1 MNRTNKRNLTV
12 IGKKTLPN
20 PFINTNIITTPYEK
34 VLSILMNIKQFIS
47 NILKGESNLVK
58 DIDWCIKIITSHSLY
73 SYELKDKEAIKEI
86 ARDDNEFKEL
96 VDFVSEYNEKVIKMN
111 RKYNY
116 ILSDKLLQKSS
127 IKLNRRKIDRKSSFG
142 ENHSKLLD
150 LMTFNNDDI
159 KKESENSNNNE
170 SEKVNKKELNLS
182 VKNNKNF
189 IIDTDNISHDD
200 INKKHV
206 KVDEDKNI
214 LFNKNEEIKSY
225 NSKNVS
231 NNNNNSQ
238 HKPILKHK
246 AKFFQNDLTDD
257 SFEDK
262 PSSKKISFDSEEE
275 NRKKAEIEVNISSH
289 LFNTVKHNRFN
300 PKASKNISSDK
311 IMAYSKDSSF
321 IKTQNILLAQNY
333 DISKLITMK
342 NFDIFKLEHLIGYNN
357 VLPLVGRTILENL
370 GLLDEGILCQDK
382 LDNFLIA
389 LNKQYKPQTLYHN
402 SLHGS
407 DVTQSSYIFFTHSNA
422 EKIAKTNVIDILSII
437 IAALG
442 HDLGHPGLTNMF
454 HMNDSTDIA
463 ITYNDISIL
472 ENFHA
477 SLLFRTLRKSENN
490 IFEKLSNIDYKIIR
504 KRMISEILATDMAN
518 HGKVVSVIKSKI
530 TLNENNEFKLNLLSG
545 NEQSKNEE
553 QQYLLDFMI
562 HLADLAHNTKLFDI
576 SLKWVELLSEEFWR
590 QGDLEK
596 KKNLPVSFLCD
607 RDQINIPQSQKG
619 FINGFIIPTF
629 ENLVSVFP
637 SLKFTLENANNNLK
651 QWQKLLD
658 EGRLTGWTPKKKKKN
673 RLKNKISD
681 KLGYSEKYV
690 IKENKDDEE
699 QKNRNDIKNNNN
711 NNIKKNMNVRN
722 SGDINNNKTNTNI
735 IKSKNSVFNN
745 NKKAVKSN
753 KNQFNKT
760 INNSYHNINKIMNQS
775 IKEKIANSSREM
787 KRANFISDKNTRRFK
802 ISILDNNSNLG
813 DKDNKFQTDTNIYFF
828 SYNNN
833 NKNRNNI
840 IEIENKK

>member
-1 MNRTNKRNLTV
+1 
-12 IGKKTLPN
+12 
-20 PFINTNIITTPYEK
+20 
-34 VLSILMNIKQFIS
+34 
-47 NILKGESNLVK
+47 
-58 DIDWCIKIITSHSLY
+58 
-73 SYELKDKEAIKEI
+73 
-86 ARDDNEFKEL
+86 
-96 VDFVSEYNEKVIKMN
+96 
-111 RKYNY
+111 
-116 ILSDKLLQKSS
+116 
-127 IKLNRRKIDRKSSFG
+127 
-142 ENHSKLLD
+142 
-150 LMTFNNDDI
+150 
-159 KKESENSNNNE
+159 
-170 SEKVNKKELNLS
+170 
-182 VKNNKNF
+182 
-189 IIDTDNISHDD
+189 
-200 INKKHV
+200 
-206 KVDEDKNI
+206 
-214 LFNKNEEIKSY
+214 
-225 NSKNVS
+225 
-231 NNNNNSQ
+231 
-238 HKPILKHK
+238 
-246 AKFFQNDLTDD
+246 
-257 SFEDK
+257 
-262 PSSKKISFDSEEE
+262 
-275 NRKKAEIEVNISSH
+275 
-289 LFNTVKHNRFN
+289 
-300 PKASKNISSDK
+300 
-311 IMAYSKDSSF
+311 
-321 IKTQNILLAQNY
+321 
-333 DISKLITMK
+333 
-342 NFDIFKLEHLIGYNN
+342 
-357 VLPLVGRTILENL
+357 
-370 GLLDEGILCQDK
+370 
-382 LDNFLIA
+382 
-389 LNKQYKPQTLYHN
+389 
-402 SLHGS
+402 
-407 DVTQSSYIFFTHSNA
+407 
-422 EKIAKTNVIDILSII
+422 
-437 IAALG
+437 
-442 HDLGHPGLTNMF
+442 
-454 HMNDSTDIA
+454 
-463 ITYNDISIL
+463 
-472 ENFHA
+472 
-477 SLLFRTLRKSENN
+477 
-490 IFEKLSNIDYKIIR
+490 
-504 KRMISEILATDMAN
+504 MISEILATDMAN

-637 SLKFTLENANNNLK
+637 SLKFTLDNANNNLK

-673 RLKNKISD
+673 RLKYKISD

-690 IKENKDDEE
+690 IKENKDDDE
-699 QKNRNDIKNNNN
+699 QKNRNDIKNNN

>member
-1 MNRTNKRNLTV
+1 MKRTNKRNLTV

-47 NILKGESNLVK
+47 NILKSESNLVK

-73 SYELKDKEAIKEI
+73 SYELKDKEAIKELS
-86 ARDDNEFKEL
+86 RDDNEFKEL
-96 VDFVSEYNEKVIKMN
+96 VNFVSEYNEKVIKMN

-127 IKLNRRKIDRKSSFG
+127 MKLNRRKIDRKSSFG
-142 ENHSKLLD
+142 KNHSNLFDSLKY
-150 LMTFNNDDI
+150 NNDEI
-159 KKESENSNNNE
+159 KKENENSNNTE
-170 SEKVNKKELNLS
+170 SEKINKKELNLS
-182 VKNNKNF
+182 MKNNKNY
-189 IIDTDNISHDD
+189 IIDTNNISQDEN
-200 INKKHV
+200 NKKHV

-214 LFNKNEEIKSY
+214 LFNTDEEIKSY
-225 NSKNVS
+225 SSKHIS
-231 NNNNNSQ
+231 NNNNNPQ

-246 AKFFQNDLTDD
+246 TKFFPNDLTDA
-257 SFEDK
+257 SNEDP
-262 PSSKKISFDSEEE
+262 PSSKKISFDAEEE
-275 NRKKAEIEVNISSH
+275 NRKKAEIEVNISSQ
-289 LFNTVKHNRFN
+289 LFNAIKKNKFN
-300 PKASKNISSDK
+300 PKASKNTSSDK
-311 IMAYSKDSSF
+311 LMTYSKDNSF
-321 IKTQNILLAQNY
+321 IKTHNILLAQNY
-333 DISKLITMK
+333 DISKSITMK

-389 LNKQYKPQTLYHN
+389 LNKQYKPETLYHN
-402 SLHGS
+402 SMHGS

-530 TLNENNEFKLNLLSG
+530 TLKENNEFKLNLLSG

-562 HLADLAHNTKLFDI
+562 HLADLAHNTKLFEI

-637 SLKFTLENANNNLK
+637 SLKFTLDNANNNLK
-651 QWQKLLD
+651 EWQKLLD
-658 EGRLTGWTPKKKKKN
+658 AGRLTGWTPKKKKKN
-673 RLKNKISD
+673 RAKYKISD

-690 IKENKDDEE
+690 IQENKDDE
-699 QKNRNDIKNNNN
+699 QKNENDIKNNNN
-711 NNIKKNMNVRN
+711 IIKKNTNIRN
-722 SGDINNNKTNTNI
+722 SGDINNNKTNSNMIKNI
-735 IKSKNSVFNN
+735 KNKNSVFYN
-745 NKKAVKSN
+745 NKKAIKLN

-760 INNSYHNINKIMNQS
+760 INNSYHNVNKIMNQS
-775 IKEKIANSSREM
+775 IKEKIANSIREI
-787 KRANFISDKNTRRFK
+787 KRANFMSDKNTRRFK
-802 ISILDNNSNLG
+802 ISILDNISNIE
-813 DKDNKFQTDTNIYFF
+813 DKDNKFQTDTNIYFL
-828 SYNNN
+828 SYNNS
-833 NKNRNNI
+833 NKNRKNI
-840 IEIENKK
+840 NEI

>member
-12 IGKKTLPN
+12 VGKKTLPN
-20 PFINTNIITTPYEK
+20 PFINANIITTPYEK
-34 VLSILMNIKQFIS
+34 VLSILINIKQFIS
-47 NILKGESNLVK
+47 NIIKGESNLVK
-58 DIDWCIKIITSHSLY
+58 DIDWCIKIITSRSLY
-73 SYELKDKEAIKEI
+73 SYELKDKEAIKELSKN
-86 ARDDNEFKEL
+86 DKEFKEL
-96 VDFVSEYNEKVIKMN
+96 VNFVSEYNEKVIKMN

-127 IKLNRRKIDRKSSFG
+127 MKLNRRKIDRKSSFG
-142 ENHSKLLD
+142 ENHSNLSD
-150 LMTFNNDDI
+150 LMKYYNVEI
-159 KKESENSNNNE
+159 KTENENSNNNE
-170 SEKVNKKELNLS
+170 SEEINKNELNRSMKNKKNY
-182 VKNNKNF
+182 
-189 IIDTDNISHDD
+189 IIDTNNISHDE

-206 KVDEDKNI
+206 KMDEDKNI
-214 LFNKNEEIKSY
+214 LFNTDEEIKIY
-225 NSKNVS
+225 NSKPIS
-231 NNNNNSQ
+231 NIKNNSP
-238 HKPILKHK
+238 HKPILKRK
-246 AKFFQNDLTDD
+246 SKFFKNELKDALI
-257 SFEDK
+257 EDP

-275 NRKKAEIEVNISSH
+275 NRKKAEIELNLSSH
-289 LFNTVKHNRFN
+289 LFNTINKSQFN
-300 PKASKNISSDK
+300 PKASKNTSNDK
-311 IMAYSKDSSF
+311 IKAYSKDNSF

-333 DISKLITMK
+333 DISKSITMK

-389 LNKQYKPQTLYHN
+389 LNNQYKQQTLYHN
-402 SLHGS
+402 SMHGS
-407 DVTQSSYIFFTHSNA
+407 DVTQSSYIYFTHSNA

-518 HGKVVSVIKSKI
+518 HGKVVSVIKSRI
-530 TLNENNEFKLNLLSG
+530 TLNENNELKLNLLSG

-553 QQYLLDFMI
+553 QQYLLDFMV
-562 HLADLAHNTKLFDI
+562 HLADLAHNTKLFEI

-607 RDQINIPQSQKG
+607 RDNINIPQSQKG

-629 ENLVSVFP
+629 DYLVSVFP
-637 SLKFTLENANNNLK
+637 SLKFTLDNANNNLK
-651 QWQKLLD
+651 EWQKLLD
-658 EGRLTGWTPKKKKKN
+658 AGRLTGWTPKKKKKN
-673 RLKNKISD
+673 RAKYKISD
-681 KLGYSEKYV
+681 QLGYSEKYV
-690 IKENKDDEE
+690 IKENKNDDEE
-699 QKNRNDIKNNNN
+699 KTENHIKNNNN
-711 NNIKKNMNVRN
+711 SINKKTNIRN
-722 SGDINNNKTNTNI
+722 KGDINNNNKTNSNI
-735 IKSKNSVFNN
+735 IKYKNSVLNI
-745 NKKAVKSN
+745 NKKIAKLN

-760 INNSYHNINKIMNQS
+760 INTSYHNINKIMNKS
-775 IKEKIANSSREM
+775 MKERIANSSREM
-787 KRANFISDKNTRRFK
+787 KRANFISDKNTRKFK
-802 ISILDNNSNLG
+802 ISILDNISNLG
-813 DKDNKFQTDTNIYFF
+813 DDDNQFKTDTNLYFF
-828 SYNNN
+828 SYNSKS
-833 NKNRNNI
+833 KNRKNI
-840 IEIENKK
+840 NEI